1 MIVSCPN
8 CATRYTLSES
18 SVGVNGR
25 KVKCAKCGHIWWQR
39 AVETDVFAA
48 DLSDAPT
55 EIRPSHPMGGKGKGK
70 GKDKGKGGSG
80 KPPLFTRPDK
90 RTVIGL
96 VALASVVA
104 GIGVGGFFARDQI
117 VHRWPPAAL
126 LFDMVGAPVEP
137 PGAGLQLQNGRTEL
151 KVEGGTTRLI
161 LQGQIV
167 NLSTVERMVPRLRAV
182 ALGADGKPLQ
192 SWLMDPS
199 TERLQ
204 PGDVATFLHTQPDPG
219 PVAEVTISPDFG
231 G

>member
-39 AVETDVFAA
+39 AVETDLFAA

-55 EIRPSHPMGGKGKGK
+55 EIRPSSPMGGKGKT
-70 GKDKGKGGSG
+70 KGGNSK
-80 KPPLFTRPDK
+80 KPSAFSRPDK
-90 RTVIGL
+90 RTIIGL
-96 VALASVVA
+96 AGLSVVVA
-104 GIGVGGFFARDQI
+104 GIAVGAFFARDQI

-126 LFDMVGAPVEP
+126 LFETVGVPVEP
-137 PGAGLQLQNGRTEL
+137 PGAGLQLQNVRSEQ
-151 KVEGGTTRLI
+151 KIEGGATRLV

-167 NLSTVERMVPRLRAV
+167 NLSTVERSVPRLRAV
-182 ALGADGKPLQ
+182 SLGADRKPLQ
-192 SWLMDPS
+192 TWLMDPS
-199 TERLQ
+199 AERLK

-219 PVAEVTISPDFG
+219 PVAEVTITLDG